1 MQTARADKRS
11 GAGLPLKGA
20 SVPLSGI
27 DLSTIDASVRPQ
39 DDLYQHVNGGWL
51 NSTVIPD
58 DRPLEGTFTA
68 LRDASEL
75 AVKEII
81 ERAAARGA
89 EATGIERKIGDLYN
103 SFMDESAVEAKGLD
117 PLRARL
123 AEVFATTSAPAL
135 VALAGRLFR
144 ADVSGL
150 FYIYPAPDAGNPDRV
165 LLYTGQGGLG
175 LPDESYYREEKFAP
189 MVQSYREHVQA
200 MLGLADVA
208 DAEGAAARVVALET
222 SLASHHWDN
231 VTLRNP
237 QKTYNLK
244 SAAEAA
250 DLFPLLADWFDAAGI
265 EPAKRAELVMSTPD
279 FFSGAASLLATEP
292 LGTWQEWLAMR
303 VVSAAAPYLS
313 SAFVDT
319 DFAFYGTTLSGTPR
333 IKDRWKRGVA
343 VVEAG
348 LGEAVGQIYVADH
361 FPEGNKARMQTLV
374 ANLIAAYRDSITG
387 LDWMGEATKLEAL
400 KKLDTFRAKIGYPDK
415 WIDYSA
421 VQIDPTDLLGNVER
435 AHSADVDR
443 HLDEVGKPVDREKW
457 LMTPQTVNAYYH
469 PLLNEIVFPAAIL
482 QPPFFT
488 ADADDAVNYG
498 GIGAVIGHEIG
509 HGFDDQGSQYDG
521 NGLLRNWWTED
532 DRTAFEVLTS
542 KLVAQFDALSP
553 SAAPGHNVNGKLTL
567 GENIGDLGG
576 LAIAYKAYLISLD
589 GQEPPVL
596 DGLSGVQRFFASW
609 AAGWRQVIRN
619 EEAIRRLAT
628 DPHSPNEFRTNA
640 IAKNLDA
647 FHDAFGVTDQ
657 DGMWMAPQERVSI
670 W

>member
-1 MQTARADKRS
+1 M
-11 GAGLPLKGA
+11 
-20 SVPLSGI
+20 PLSGI
-27 DLSTIDASVRPQ
+27 DKSTFDANVRPQ

-51 NSTVIPD
+51 KTTVIPD

-81 ERAAARGA
+81 ERAAARGV
-89 EATGIERKIGDLYN
+89 EAAGVERKIGDLYN
-103 SFMDESAVEAKGLD
+103 SFMDEAAAEAKGLD

-123 AEVFATTSAPAL
+123 AEVFATTSVAEL

-144 ADVSGL
+144 ADVAGL
-150 FYIYPAPDAGNPDRV
+150 FYIYPAPDAGNPDRI

-189 MVQSYREHVQA
+189 MVQAYREHVQA
-200 MLGLADVA
+200 MLGLAELA
-208 DAEGAAARVVALET
+208 DPAGAAARVVALET
-222 SLASHHWDN
+222 ALASHHWDN

-244 SAAEAA
+244 SAGEAA
-250 DLFPLLADWFDAAGI
+250 ELFPLLADWFDAAGI
-265 EPAKRAELVMSTPD
+265 VPEKRAELVMSTPD
-279 FFSGAASLLATEP
+279 FFSGAASLLDSEP
-292 LGTWQEWLAMR
+292 LATWQEWLAMR
-303 VVSAAAPYLS
+303 VVSSAAPYLS
-313 SAFVDT
+313 AAFVDAN
-319 DFAFYGTTLSGTPR
+319 FAFYGTTLSGTPR

-343 VVEAG
+343 VVEAA
-348 LGEAVGQIYVADH
+348 LGEAVGQIYVAEH
-361 FPEGNKARMQTLV
+361 FPEGHKARMQSLV

-387 LDWMGEATKLEAL
+387 LEWMGEATKLEAL
-400 KKLDTFRAKIGYPDK
+400 KKLDSFRAKIGYPDK

-421 VQIDPTDLLGNVER
+421 VEIDPADLLGNVER
-435 AHSADVDR
+435 GHSADVDR

-498 GIGAVIGHEIG
+498 GIGAIIGHEIG

-521 NGLLRNWWTED
+521 NGLLRNWWTEE
-532 DRTAFEVLTS
+532 DRTAFEALTS
-542 KLVAQFDALSP
+542 RLVAQFDALSP
-553 SAAPGHNVNGKLTL
+553 TAAPGHNVNGKLTL

-576 LAIAYKAYLISLD
+576 LTIAYKAYLISLD

-596 DGLSGVQRFFASW
+596 DGMTGVQRFFASW
-609 AAGWRQVIRN
+609 AAGWRQVMRN

-647 FHDAFGVTDQ
+647 FHAAFGVTER
-657 DGMWMAPQERVSI
+657 DGMWMPPQERVSI

>member
-1 MQTARADKRS
+1 
-11 GAGLPLKGA
+11 
-20 SVPLSGI
+20 VPLSGI
-27 DLSTIDASVRPQ
+27 DLSTIDAGVRPQ
-39 DDLYQHVNGGWL
+39 DDLYQYVNGRWL
-51 NSTVIPD
+51 TSTVIPD

-81 ERAAARGA
+81 EQAAARGA

-103 SFMDESAVEAKGLD
+103 SFMDEAAAEAKGLD

-123 AEVFATTSAPAL
+123 AEVFATTSVPEL

-144 ADVSGL
+144 ADVGGL
-150 FYIYPAPDAGNPDRV
+150 FYIYPAPDAGNPDRI

-175 LPDESYYREEKFAP
+175 LPDESYYREEKFAA
-189 MVQSYREHVQA
+189 MVQAYREHVQA
-200 MLGLADVA
+200 MLALADVA
-208 DAEGAAARVVALET
+208 DPGGAAGRVVALE
-222 SLASHHWDN
+222 SALASHHWDN

-250 DLFPLLADWFDAAGI
+250 ELFPLLADWFDAAGI
-265 EPAKRAELVMSTPD
+265 APEKRTELVMSTPD
-279 FFSGAASLLATEP
+279 FFSGAASLLDSEP
-292 LGTWQEWLAMR
+292 LATWQEWLAMR

-313 SAFVDT
+313 SAFVDAN
-319 DFAFYGTTLSGTPR
+319 FAFYGTTLSGTPR

-343 VVEAG
+343 VVEAA
-348 LGEAVGQIYVADH
+348 LGEAVGQIYVARH
-361 FPEGNKARMQTLV
+361 FPEGNKARMQGLV
-374 ANLIAAYRDSITG
+374 ANLIEAYRESITG
-387 LDWMGEATKLEAL
+387 LEWMGEETKLEAL
-400 KKLDTFRAKIGYPDK
+400 KKLDSFRAKIGYPDK

-421 VQIDPTDLLGNVER
+421 VEVDPGDLLGNVER

-521 NGLLRNWWTED
+521 SGLLRNWWTQD
-532 DRTAFEVLTS
+532 DRTAFEALTS

-553 SAAPGHNVNGKLTL
+553 TAAPGHNVNGKLTL

-576 LAIAYKAYLISLD
+576 LTIAYKAYLISLD

-596 DGLSGVQRFFASW
+596 DGMTGFQRFFASW
-609 AAGWRQVIRN
+609 AAGWRQVIRT
-619 EEAIRRLAT
+619 EEAVRRLAT

-647 FHDAFGVTDQ
+647 FHEAFSVTEQ
-657 DGMWMAPQERVSI
+657 DGMWMPPQERVSI

>member
-1 MQTARADKRS
+1 M
-11 GAGLPLKGA
+11 
-20 SVPLSGI
+20 PLSGI
-27 DLSTIDASVRPQ
+27 DLSTIDAGVRPQ
-39 DDLYQHVNGGWL
+39 DDLYQYVNGGWL
-51 NSTVIPD
+51 TSTVIPD

-81 ERAAARGA
+81 EQAAARGA

-103 SFMDESAVEAKGLD
+103 SFMDEAAAEAKGLD

-123 AEVFATTSAPAL
+123 AEVFATTSVPEL

-144 ADVSGL
+144 ADVGGL
-150 FYIYPAPDAGNPDRV
+150 FYIYPAPDAGNPDRI

-175 LPDESYYREEKFAP
+175 LPDESYYREEKFAA
-189 MVQSYREHVQA
+189 MVQAYQEHVEA
-200 MLGLADVA
+200 MLALAGVA
-208 DAEGAAARVVALET
+208 DPDGAGGRVVALET
-222 SLASHHWDN
+222 ALASHHWDN

-250 DLFPLLADWFDAAGI
+250 ELFPLLADWFDAAGI
-265 EPAKRAELVMSTPD
+265 APEKRTELVMSTPD
-279 FFSGAASLLATEP
+279 FFSGAASLLDSEP
-292 LGTWQEWLAMR
+292 LATWQEWLAMR

-313 SAFVDT
+313 SAFVDAN
-319 DFAFYGTTLSGTPR
+319 FAFYGTTLSGTPR

-343 VVEAG
+343 VVEAA
-348 LGEAVGQIYVADH
+348 LGEAVGQIYVARH
-361 FPEGNKARMQTLV
+361 FPEGNKARMQGLV
-374 ANLIAAYRDSITG
+374 ANLIEAYRESITG
-387 LDWMGEATKLEAL
+387 LEWMGAETKLEAL
-400 KKLDTFRAKIGYPDK
+400 KKLDSFRAKIGYPDK

-421 VQIDPTDLLGNVER
+421 VEVDPADLLGNVER

-521 NGLLRNWWTED
+521 SGLLRNWWTQD
-532 DRTAFEVLTS
+532 DRTAFEALTS

-553 SAAPGHNVNGKLTL
+553 TAAPGHNVNGKLTL

-576 LAIAYKAYLISLD
+576 LTIAYKAYLISLD

-596 DGLSGVQRFFASW
+596 DGMTGFQRFFASW
-609 AAGWRQVIRN
+609 AAGWRQVIRT
-619 EEAIRRLAT
+619 EEAVRRLAT

-647 FHDAFGVTDQ
+647 FHEAFGVTEQ
-657 DGMWMAPQERVSI
+657 DGMWMPPQERVSI